1 MLETADIPKDDECGE
16 QRDRGGDEVWIQG
29 RVTRNES
36 DSDSGHKK
44 QRETSS
50 TGREW
55 VQAGP
60 YRRYASDKS
69 EIEKEVTLPARH
81 DDLRCLAWSRPRAPG
96 VAAARISRDVR
107 RDRRRHSNG
116 CIRRIIYRC
125 RRGWIRSHL
134 WRPAVRRPVRP
145 PGIVAHSIFPP
156 GLNVARED
164 TPGDASKKA
173 GSATGVECKEHLET
187 PCRGAPSART
197 KPVTRESTAGVNQD
211 RLSDESGAGG
221 ELLLGVAA
229 TPCRH

>member
-1 MLETADIPKDDECGE
+1 MLETADIPKDDEGGE

-96 VAAARISRDVR
+96 VAAA
-107 RDRRRHSNG
+107 
-116 CIRRIIYRC
+116 
-125 RRGWIRSHL
+125 
-134 WRPAVRRPVRP
+134 
-145 PGIVAHSIFPP
+145 GIP
-156 GLNVARED
+156 
-164 TPGDASKKA
+164 
-173 GSATGVECKEHLET
+173 TGVYDELSTGVGAVGFGVTCGGPPYDG
-187 PCRGAPSART
+187 PCGPQ
-197 KPVTRESTAGVNQD
+197 G
-211 RLSDESGAGG
+211 
-221 ELLLGVAA
+221 
-229 TPCRH
+229 